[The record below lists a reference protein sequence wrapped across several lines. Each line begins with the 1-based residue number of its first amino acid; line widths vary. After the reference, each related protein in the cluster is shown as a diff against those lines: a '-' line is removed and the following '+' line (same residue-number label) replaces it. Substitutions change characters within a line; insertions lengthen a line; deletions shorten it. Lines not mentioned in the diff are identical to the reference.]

1 MSKQFL
7 AILAVIVVVFVG
19 VFTFTRP
26 KSDAPGGS
34 NSSNSSQTSNHT
46 VGTGNKKVTLV
57 EYGDF
62 QCPACKSF
70 YPVVKQIKETYG
82 DDIKFQFMHF
92 PLTQIHPNAMVSS
105 RAAEAAGKQG
115 KFFEMHD
122 LLYENQDQWSQS
134 SNPTPIFES
143 FAGQLD
149 LNMDQFKSDMASA
162 QVLAIINADQKS
174 GQALGANST
183 PTFVINGK
191 KLDKNPTSLDEFKKL
206 IDEEIAKQNP
216 SN

>member
-7 AILAVIVVVFVG
+7 AILLAIALLFIG
-19 VFTFTRP
+19 IFAFTKS
-26 KSDAPGGS
+26 KSDAPEGG
-34 NSSNSSQTSNHT
+34 NSSQSAQTSNHT
-46 VGTGNKKVTLV
+46 VGAGNKKVTLV

-70 YPVVKQIKETYG
+70 YPVVKQVKEAYG

-92 PLTQIHPNAMVSS
+92 PLTQIHPNAMQAS
-105 RAAEAAGKQG
+105 RSAEAAGNQG

-134 SNPTPIFES
+134 SNPTSTFES
-143 FAGQLD
+143 FAEQLG
-149 LNMDQFKSDMASA
+149 LNMDQFKSDVISA
-162 QVLAIINADQKS
+162 KTLAVINADQKS
-174 GQALGANST
+174 GQALGVEST

-191 KLDKNPTSLDEFKKL
+191 KLDKNPTSLEEFKKL

-216 SN
+216 TN

>member
-7 AILAVIVVVFVG
+7 AILAVIVVIFVG
-19 VFTFTRP
+19 VFAFTRP
-26 KSDAPGGS
+26 KSDAPGNNGNGS
-34 NSSNSSQTSNHT
+34 SSQTSNHT
-46 VGTGNKKVTLV
+46 VGAGNKKVTLV

-70 YPVVKQIKETYG
+70 YPVVKQVKETYG

-92 PLTQIHPNAMVSS
+92 PLTQIHPNAMASG

-134 SNPTPIFES
+134 TNPTPIFES
-143 FAGQLD
+143 FASQLD
-149 LNMDQFKSDMASA
+149 LNMDQFKSDMMSA
-162 QVLAIINADQKS
+162 QVLAVINADQKS

-191 KLDKNPTSLDEFKKL
+191 KLDKNPASLDEFKKL
-206 IDEEIAKQNP
+206 IDDEIAKQNP

>member
-7 AILAVIVVVFVG
+7 AILLAIALLFIG
-19 VFTFTRP
+19 IFAFT
-26 KSDAPGGS
+26 KSKSGTPDGGNS
-34 NSSNSSQTSNHT
+34 NQSAQTSNHT
-46 VGTGNKKVTLV
+46 VGAGNKKVTLV

-70 YPVVKQIKETYG
+70 YPVVKQVKEAYG

-92 PLTQIHPNAMVSS
+92 PLTQIHPNAMQAS
-105 RAAEAAGKQG
+105 RSAEAAGNQG

-134 SNPTPIFES
+134 SNPTSTFES
-143 FAGQLD
+143 FAEQLG
-149 LNMDQFKSDMASA
+149 LNMDQFKSDVISA
-162 QVLAIINADQKS
+162 KTLAVINADQKS
-174 GQALGANST
+174 GQALGVEST

-191 KLDKNPTSLDEFKKL
+191 KLDKNPTSLEEFKKL

-216 SN
+216 TN

>member
-19 VFTFTRP
+19 VFAFTRP
-26 KSDAPGGS
+26 KSEAPGSNNSNGS
-34 NSSNSSQTSNHT
+34 GTSNHT
-46 VGTGNKKVTLV
+46 VGAGNKKVTLV

-70 YPVVKQIKETYG
+70 YPVVKQIKQTYG
-82 DDIKFQFMHF
+82 DDITFQFMHF

-105 RAAEAAGKQG
+105 RAAEAAGNQG

-122 LLYENQDQWSQS
+122 LLYENQDQWAQS
-134 SNPTPIFES
+134 SNPTPILES
-143 FAGQLD
+143 FANQLG
-149 LNMDQFKSDMASA
+149 LNMEQFKSDMMSA
-162 QVLAIINADQKS
+162 AVLAVINADQKS

-216 SN
+216 TN

>member
-19 VFTFTRP
+19 VFVFTRP
-26 KSDAPGGS
+26 KSDAPGNNSGS
-34 NSSNSSQTSNHT
+34 DTSQTSNHT
-46 VGTGNKKVTLV
+46 VGAGNKKVTLV

-70 YPVVKQIKETYG
+70 YPVVKQVKETYG

-105 RAAEAAGKQG
+105 RAAEAAGNQG

-143 FAGQLD
+143 FASQLGLD
-149 LNMDQFKSDMASA
+149 MNKFKSDMMSA

-191 KLDKNPTSLDEFKKL
+191 KIDKNPTSLDAFKQL

>member
-26 KSDAPGGS
+26 KSDAPGGN

-46 VGTGNKKVTLV
+46 VGAGNKKVTLV

-174 GQALGANST
+174 GQELGANST